1 MPLSIL
7 KNQIIS
13 WLQDQDYWLKHAGNE
28 LLEGKN
34 LDHQLL
40 TSTYDIFCSEYNLT
54 PEVPKPVIQFTP
66 IQANTQVA
74 TVELKL
80 QAVKEIDHVNALA
93 TGQTIPIG
101 PGLTIVYGA
110 NGAGKTGYI
119 RMLNNAFV
127 ARGDKQILQ
136 NVYDRSDTGHPS
148 CKFIFQKGEAAP
160 YELAYPVNKESLE
173 FSQYAVFD
181 SYSAKIQLENDN
193 KLHFTPN
200 GFQFF
205 EQLIELFE
213 GLKEK
218 LNQSV
223 RAKRIVNT
231 FIPLFLNDNALR
243 TTIVGLDAQSDEEEL
258 KKLGNYD
265 DASIARHGE
274 ITGKIAELKALNI
287 PKKILELQALSKQF
301 GEYIA
306 NQQNVIDCLTT
317 EQTEKYRSLIE
328 AYHGFQRLVSE
339 HGIKSLEKYSI
350 DKIGSPE
357 WKDFIKVAKKY
368 ARSLVDGENY
378 PTENGRCLFCLQT
391 VTNKE
396 HELINA
402 YWNLLASQAETE
414 LAQTIEK
421 IKSALKKLRQL
432 TAVSFGEGVSIYDY
446 VLQKNLE
453 IAVDWKKDCLAIE
466 NARLAAI
473 DNLSNCYFDKVFVSF
488 ENKTAELI
496 PLRDALDQTVQ
507 DLMHKNPQK
516 EIVELEKELQFLND
530 KNLLS
535 KILPSVLEFVTG
547 YKWAAKAEGCLTAFR
562 TNSVTTKQGALF
574 AEHISDR
581 FTQSFSDECKLLNAP
596 SAVNIIQRNIKMSTL
611 RRLQV
616 AGETVNRIL
625 SEGEQ
630 RSISLADFLT
640 ETGLDPHNK
649 GIIFDDPVNS
659 LDHQRKEL
667 ISKRLVDISAQ
678 KQVIVFT
685 HDLSFLIRLK
695 VDAENNSSVDLALTS
710 IRRSSQTSGI
720 IFPEIPW
727 IAQNIKS
734 RIGTLKDKLVRVKKT
749 EKERP
754 EDEYIDA
761 AKSWYLLLR
770 EAWERAIEERLFKGV
785 VERFGF
791 GIQSQR
797 LKKVEITS
805 ELLDAVEEGMTESS
819 KWVHDAAAGLN
830 PATPDSNKLEK
841 DLKFFEAFAEKCK
854 AA

>member
-1 MPLSIL
+1 MPVSIL

-13 WLQDQDYWLKHAGNE
+13 WLKEQDYWLQYAGNE
-28 LLEGKN
+28 LLEGK
-34 LDHQLL
+34 DPDQQLI
-40 TSTYDIFCSEYNLT
+40 TGTYDIFCSEYKLI
-54 PEVPKPVIQFTP
+54 PETPKPAIQFMP
-66 IQANTQVA
+66 VQGNQQVA
-74 TVELKL
+74 AGELKL
-80 QAVKEIDHVNALA
+80 QGIKEIDHVNALA
-93 TGQTIPIG
+93 TGQAIPVG

-119 RMLNNAFV
+119 RMLNNAFI

-136 NVYDRSDTGHPS
+136 NVYERAAAGEPS
-148 CKFIFQKGEAAP
+148 CKFIFQAGEAAP
-160 YELAYPVNKESLE
+160 YELAYPGNKESVE

-223 RAKRIVNT
+223 LAKRIANT
-231 FIPLFLNDNALR
+231 FLPLFVNDNAIR
-243 TTIVGLDAQSDEEEL
+243 TAIVGLGAQSNEEEL

-265 DASIARHGE
+265 AASTTRHAE

-287 PKKILELQALSKQF
+287 PKKILELQALSKQL

-306 NQQNVIDCLTT
+306 GQQKILDCLTT
-317 EQTEKYRSLIE
+317 AETENYKSLIE
-328 AYHGFQRLVSE
+328 AYHGFQKLVSE
-339 HGIKSLEKYSI
+339 QGVKSLEKYNI
-350 DKIGSPE
+350 EKIGSPE
-357 WKDFIKVAKKY
+357 WKDFIKGAKKY
-368 ARSLVDGENY
+368 AGSLADGENY
-378 PTENGRCLFCLQT
+378 PGENDRCLFCLQT
-391 VTNKE
+391 VTDKE
-396 HELINA
+396 QELMNA

-421 IKSALKKLRQL
+421 IKGALKKLREL
-432 TAVSFGEGVSIYDY
+432 PAVSFTDGVSIYEY
-446 VLQKNLE
+446 IHEKNPE
-453 IAVDWKKDCLAIE
+453 IALRWKEDCLAIE

-473 DNLSNCYFDKVFVSF
+473 DNLSNCYFDKEFVCF
-488 ENKTAELI
+488 EKKTAELI

-507 DLMHKNPQK
+507 DLMRKNPQR
-516 EIVELEKELQFLND
+516 EIEELERELQFLND
-530 KNLLS
+530 KNVLS
-535 KILPSVLEFVTG
+535 KMLAAVLDFVAA

-562 TNSVTTKQGALF
+562 TNGVTTKQGALF

-596 SAVNIIQRNIKMSTL
+596 SAVNIVQRNVKMSTL

-616 AGETVNRIL
+616 AGETANRIL

-640 ETGLDPHNK
+640 ETGIDPYNK

-659 LDHQRKEL
+659 LDHLRKEL
-667 ISKRLVDISAQ
+667 IAKRLADISAQ
-678 KQVIVFT
+678 KQVIIFT

-695 VDAENNSSVDLALTS
+695 IEAENNPAVQLALTS
-710 IRRSSQTSGI
+710 IRRSSRTAGI
-720 IFPEIPW
+720 ILPEIPW

-749 EKERP
+749 EKEAS
-754 EDEYIDA
+754 EDDYAAA
-761 AKSWYLLLR
+761 AKSWYLMLR

-791 GIQSQR
+791 GIQTQKLR
-797 LKKVEITS
+797 KVEITP
-805 ELLDAVEEGMTESS
+805 ELLDAIEEGMTESS
-819 KWVHDAAAGLN
+819 KWVHDSAAGLN
-830 PATPDSNKLEK
+830 PVTPDTDKLEK
-841 DLKFFEAFAEKCK
+841 DLKFFEAFAEKCM